1 MRAFSTIE
9 SPLLRIACPDSPKG
23 PLAVTAKAEAA
34 VQVFKPHLTIALYK
48 RAKTRTAPHRLL
60 TLRPG
65 RARDTLLR
73 PMFLEMERAMWYTI
87 ARFILRD

>member
-23 PLAVTAKAEAA
+23 PLAVTAKTEAS

-48 RAKTRTAPHRLL
+48 RAKTKTAPYRLL

-65 RARDTLLR
+65 SARDAPLL
-73 PMFLEMERAMWYTI
+73 PTFLEMERAM
-87 ARFILRD
+87 